1 MEIKKEN
8 NNKEEVK
15 KEGKEIKLNEKT
27 ELKNKYN
34 KMENNDADKILCDG
48 LKKIYNQIK
57 INNIE
62 FKNEVFYKNF
72 NHLINEMG
80 TFDKKVKNYV
90 PTKNTQEILDNV
102 LPPDILVEK
111 YTEKAKKM
119 KD

>member
-1 MEIKKEN
+1 
-8 NNKEEVK
+8 
-15 KEGKEIKLNEKT
+15 
-27 ELKNKYN
+27 
-34 KMENNDADKILCDG
+34 
-48 LKKIYNQIK
+48 
-57 INNIE
+57 
-62 FKNEVFYKNF
+62 
-72 NHLINEMG
+72 MG